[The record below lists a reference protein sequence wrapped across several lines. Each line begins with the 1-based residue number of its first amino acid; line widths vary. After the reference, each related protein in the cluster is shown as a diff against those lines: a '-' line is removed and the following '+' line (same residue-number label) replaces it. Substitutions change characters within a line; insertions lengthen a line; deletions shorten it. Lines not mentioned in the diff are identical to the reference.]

1 MTTTLCS
8 GWPNPPRGTA
18 PAKSNSTGS
27 TAIAK
32 PLSVATQAQRG
43 QKPVRSNTRRID
55 LPPSGPSAGG
65 DSAPTTPGSGDDAEG
80 NAFAPTNASG
90 AAPERS
96 LTRVLSDSSLNG
108 GVERTRRE
116 SLTGGSSR
124 RILHPLAPSL
134 SQTRLGL
141 SVRTSAEEN
150 RERRDSQPG
159 SAKSGDG
166 DTPKG
171 AASHMMWQPN
181 GVRSTHFKV
190 KYVPPLSK

>member
-1 MTTTLCS
+1 M
-8 GWPNPPRGTA
+8 
-18 PAKSNSTGS
+18 
-27 TAIAK
+27 
-32 PLSVATQAQRG
+32 
-43 QKPVRSNTRRID
+43 RSNTRRID
-55 LPPSGPSAGG
+55 LPPFGPSAGG
-65 DSAPTTPGSGDDAEG
+65 DSTPTTPGSGSDADG
-80 NAFAPTNASG
+80 NLLAPNAASG

-108 GVERTRRE
+108 GGERTRRE

-124 RILHPLAPSL
+124 RNLHPLAPSL

-150 RERRDSQPG
+150 RGRDNQPG

-166 DTPKG
+166 DTPK
-171 AASHMMWQPN
+171 AIASHMMWQPN

-190 KYVPPLSK
+190 KYVPSISK